1 MLARPPVP
9 VNSAFTDRT
18 TRRSSGSIH
27 GGSFVH
33 AVYARRGTSSRLIRD
48 CHDRRQMRLS
58 RVPVP
63 SLYRRDLVYDPGGLR
78 HVSPYRRRRILRS
91 SAMKLSAFALEKE
104 QASLSSAYP
113 SGPPLSNHF
122 RGSIQTP
129 PTCFP
134 RLQTFVSSGPR
145 VQLPGW
151 WLAFAHVRILT
162 SWMTST
168 GFIEAANLD
177 SQQLRV

>member
-9 VNSAFTDRT
+9 VNSAFMERS
-18 TRRSSGSIH
+18 TRRSCGPIH

-33 AVYARRGTSSRLIRD
+33 AVYSRKGASSRLIRD

-63 SLYRRDLVYDPGGLR
+63 SLCRRDLVYDPGGLR
-78 HVSPYRRRRILRS
+78 HGLPKRRADTAFQRS
-91 SAMKLSAFALEKE
+91 DAVRVRLGEE
-104 QASLSSAYP
+104 QAFHPQLILSGPRLSS
-113 SGPPLSNHF
+113 NF

-134 RLQTFVSSGPR
+134 RLQTIVSSGPR
-145 VQLPGW
+145 VPLPGW
-151 WLAFAHVRILT
+151 WLAFAHVRTFT
-162 SWMTST
+162 SWMTT
-168 GFIEAANLD
+168 IDFIEAANLEF
-177 SQQLRV
+177 QQLPI